1 MFDFL
6 TIDFV
11 RHFPVIA
18 VMGLFLCA
26 FLVEIFG
33 AKNKYIRNTIA
44 LVAAF
49 GAFALIASLIKPVL
63 IDGEILTYWMGNWEP
78 VAGYAIGIGYEIDA
92 LNMFFALLVV
102 TTILLAAIYSIKYM
116 ARDHHLGHYYTLFLM
131 LSGSVL
137 GLVLTGDIFNMFV
150 MIEIMTFAS
159 VALTAFR
166 NNKFGSLEA
175 AFKYLIIGSIGS
187 SMTLAGI
194 ALLYAQCHTLNMAQ
208 ISAALATGLTPTSV
222 LAFALMFAGFGVKS
236 YIVPFHAPAADAYMT
251 APSSI
256 SMVFSGMV
264 NKAGVYGMI
273 RLVYIIF
280 RAMDLAPLQ
289 LLLVTFGTVTMFLGV
304 TMALA
309 QHDFKRLLAFHSIS
323 QIGYVITAIS
333 LGTFLGLEAGLF
345 HAMNHTLF
353 KGLLFLT
360 AGAVLYATGT
370 CDLDKLGGL
379 AKKMPKTAICFLV
392 GAFSISGLPPFNGF
406 ASKWMVYQSVY
417 AKAIESGNFAY
428 AFVTVVALVVSVMTL
443 ASFIKVTQA
452 VFFGQLPKHLEDTK
466 EVPLLMRVPMWI
478 MSALCILSGI
488 FYRQVETYLLK
499 PAAQAALNV
508 TNYIEAMM
516 GQDAVLNSGISNITV
531 TSTEPVTLWNP
542 TLWLILFAIVLIA
555 VFIVVIMGE
564 NTRGRVLAKTEEDAE
579 DGKYATFFGGEQSV
593 HSHVAGSDL
602 FWGFKHDFK
611 GYFKFVQG
619 MHSGVVNDYALWAVV
634 GAALITVFMFV
645 LFVFIH

>member
-1 MFDFL
+1 M
-6 TIDFV
+6 ISV
-11 RHFPVIA
+11 QHFPVIA

-33 AKNKYIRNTIA
+33 AKNKFIRNTIV
-44 LVAAF
+44 LIAAA

-63 IDGEILTYWMGNWEP
+63 LNGEIISYWMGNWEP
-78 VAGYAIGIGYEIDA
+78 VSGYAIGIGYEIDA

-166 NNKFGSLEA
+166 NNKFGALEA
-175 AFKYLIIGSIGS
+175 GFKYLIIGSIGS

-208 ISAALATGLTPTSV
+208 ISAALTNSLTPTTV

-236 YIVPFHAPAADAYMT
+236 YIVPFHAPAAEAYMT
-251 APSSI
+251 APTSI

-273 RLVYIIF
+273 RLVYVIF

-289 LLLVTFGTVTMFLGV
+289 LILATFGTVTMFIGV

-323 QIGYVITAIS
+323 QIGYVITAIG
-333 LGTFLGLEAGLF
+333 LGTVLGLEAGLF

-360 AGAVLYATGT
+360 AGAVLYAAGT
-370 CDLDKLGGL
+370 TDLDKLGGL
-379 AKKMPKTAICFLV
+379 SKKMPKTTVCFLI

-406 ASKWMVYQSVY
+406 ASKWMIYQATY
-417 AKAIESGNFAY
+417 EKAATTGNFAY
-428 AFVTVVALVVSVMTL
+428 AFVTIVALVVSVMTL

-452 VFFGQLPKHLEDTK
+452 VFFGQLPENLKDVR

-478 MSALCILSGI
+478 MSVLCVLSGV
-488 FYRQVETYLLK
+488 FYNVVEKYLLT
-499 PAAQAALNV
+499 PAANAAFNV
-508 TNYIEAMM
+508 TNYIDKMM
-516 GQDAVLNSGISNITV
+516 GDGTAAAAGVTNITV
-531 TSTEPVTLWNP
+531 DGATLSLWNP
-542 TLWLILFAIVLIA
+542 ILWLVLFAIVLIA
-555 VFIVVIMGE
+555 VCIVVLTGE
-564 NTRGRVLAKTEEDAE
+564 NTRGRVLAKTENDSE
-579 DGKYATFFGGEQSV
+579 DGKYATFFGGEKST

-611 GYFKFVQG
+611 GYFKFIQG
-619 MHSGVVNDYALWAVV
+619 MHSGVVSDYALWAVV
-634 GAALITVFMFV
+634 ATALIVVLMFV
-645 LFVFIH
+645 FVH

>member
-1 MFDFL
+1 MFSFL
-6 TIDFV
+6 TLDFV
-11 RHFPVIA
+11 KHFPVIA

-33 AKNKYIRNTIA
+33 AKNKIIRNTIT
-44 LVAAF
+44 LIAAF
-49 GAFALIASLIKPVL
+49 GAFALITALIKPVL
-63 IDGEILTYWMGNWEP
+63 IDGNILAYWMGNWEP
-78 VAGYAIGIGYEIDA
+78 VEGYAIGIGYEIDA

-102 TTILLAAIYSIKYM
+102 TTILLAAIYSMKYM

-166 NNKFGSLEA
+166 NNKNGALEA
-175 AFKYLIIGSIGS
+175 GFKYLIVGSIGS

-208 ISAALATGLTPTSV
+208 ISAALANGLTPTTV

-236 YIVPFHAPAADAYMT
+236 YLVPFHAPAADAYMT
-251 APSSI
+251 APTSI

-280 RAMDLAPLQ
+280 RAMDLPALQ
-289 LLLVTFGTVTMFLGV
+289 LMLATFGTITMFVGV

-323 QIGYVITAIS
+323 QIGYVITAIG
-333 LGTFLGLEAGLF
+333 LATVLGLEAGLF

-370 CDLDKLGGL
+370 TDLDKLGGL
-379 AKKMPKTAICFLV
+379 AKKMPKTAICFLI

-406 ASKWMVYQSVY
+406 ASKWMIYQATY
-417 AKAIESGNFAY
+417 QKAAETGNFAY
-428 AFVTVVALVVSVMTL
+428 AFVTIVALVVSVMTL

-466 EVPLLMRVPMWI
+466 EVPLSMRVPMWI
-478 MSALCILSGI
+478 MSALCILSGV
-488 FYRQVETYLLK
+488 FYGFVEKFLLA
-499 PAAQAALNV
+499 PAAKAVLSV
-508 TNYIEAMM
+508 TNYIDKMM
-516 GQDAVLNSGISNITV
+516 GEGTAAAAGVVDYAANDVVL
-531 TSTEPVTLWNP
+531 TLWNP
-542 TLWLILFAIVLIA
+542 VLWLVLFAIVLIA
-555 VFIVVIMGE
+555 VCIVILTGDK
-564 NTRGRVLAKTEEDAE
+564 TRGRVLAKTETDSE
-579 DGKYATFFGGEQSV
+579 DGKYATFFGGEQST

-611 GYFKFVQG
+611 GYFKFIQG
-619 MHSGVVNDYALWAVV
+619 MHSGVVNDYALYAVV
-634 GAALITVFMFV
+634 GAALITVLMFV
-645 LFVFIH
+645 FVH